1 MMSQDNRPETR
12 RDGSAAAAEQP
23 WFVYILECS
32 DGSFYTGITNDLDR
46 RQQQHNEGTASRYT
60 RSRRPVILRYQES
73 CESRSQAL
81 IRECSLRLLTRKQK
95 EDLVN
100 RGKSGS
106 TSA

>member
-1 MMSQDNRPETR
+1 MSQDDRPEAN
-12 RDGSAAAAEQP
+12 RDGNAAAAEQP

-32 DGSFYTGITNDLDR
+32 DGSFYTGITNNLER
-46 RQQQHNEGTASRYT
+46 RQQQHNDGTASRYT
-60 RSRRPVILRYQES
+60 RSRRPVILRYQEV

-100 RGKSGS
+100 RGRLGGD
-106 TSA
+106 AA